1 MQKEANDKGEGEFDG
16 GVDGESVYEDHNSDD
31 NVGIIYNGVKTLM
44 FCKVPL

>member
-1 MQKEANDKGEGEFDG
+1 MQKEANDKGEGGFDG
-16 GVDGESVYEDHNSDD
+16 GVDVESVYEDHNSDD